1 MIYLASPYSHPMG
14 AMRHLRA
21 ETAAWAAS
29 WLMTH
34 LDAMVYSPIA
44 HGHALHQQRRLPET
58 WEFWR
63 ERSLDMVGRA
73 DRFFILAIPG
83 WDQSIGVAEEYA
95 RFRRCRADLIPMW
108 MVDEAK
114 GGRRLI
120 VAHVE
125 RPPFRGEAGAI
136 VARAEEQKTAEREEM
151 ERETDEEE
159 GVEPRP

>member
-73 DRFFILAIPG
+73 THLHILAIPG

-108 MVDEAK
+108 RVDEASQ
-114 GGRRLI
+114 GRRL
-120 VAHVE
+120 VVSHEE
-125 RPPFRGEAGAI
+125 RPEFHGEAANI
-136 VARAEEQKTAEREEM
+136 VARAEKRKADEWEEM
-151 ERETDEEE
+151 ELEAEEQDANDDQ
-159 GVEPRP
+159 P